1 MPPLL
6 AKNSTNLFFGFS
18 KISAISL
25 LLFAALTPNV
35 FAADSYASVSY
46 GTIQE
51 ANEIA
56 NPWYASAT
64 YGYTIK
70 MIGSEKLVRIESQT
84 NKIMQ
89 GDCVAIDSSDKG
101 KSVRRTN
108 NSYCAIKIKDTSDN
122 NQSSIKPV
130 TDVKQAK
137 SEHKNSPK
145 MASNNSKSSEIT
157 DACQLAIDLMKQKD
171 FGPER
176 RKARQHAY
184 QVCEEPN

>member
-1 MPPLL
+1 MPPLS
-6 AKNSTNLFFGFS
+6 AKSSSHLLLGFS
-18 KISAISL
+18 KISAIGL
-25 LLFAALTPNV
+25 LLFAALTPSV

-56 NPWYASAT
+56 NPWYNSAT

-70 MIGSEKLVRIESQT
+70 LIESGKLIRIESQT
-84 NKIMQ
+84 DKIMQ
-89 GDCVAIDSSDKG
+89 GDCVAIDSGDKG

-108 NSYCAIKIKDTSDN
+108 NSYCAIKVNDTSSDTETA
-122 NQSSIKPV
+122 IKSE
-130 TDVKQAK
+130 TSVKQAK
-137 SEHKNSPK
+137 TEHKNSPK
-145 MASNNSKSSEIT
+145 TANNSSKSTEVSE
-157 DACQLAIDLMKQKD
+157 ACQSAIDLMKQKD
-171 FGPER
+171 FGPQR

>member
-6 AKNSTNLFFGFS
+6 AKSSTSIIFLFA
-18 KISAISL
+18 KIGAISL

-46 GTIQE
+46 GTVQE

-70 MIGSEKLVRIESQT
+70 MIGAEKLVRIESQT

-108 NSYCAIKIKDTSDN
+108 NSYCAIKVNDTSSDN
-122 NQSSIKPV
+122 ETAIKSE
-130 TDVKQAK
+130 TSVKQAK
-137 SEHKNSPK
+137 TEHKNSPK
-145 MASNNSKSSEIT
+145 KASNNSKSTEISE
-157 DACQLAIDLMKQKD
+157 ACQSAIDLMKQKD

-184 QVCEEPN
+184 QVCEKPN